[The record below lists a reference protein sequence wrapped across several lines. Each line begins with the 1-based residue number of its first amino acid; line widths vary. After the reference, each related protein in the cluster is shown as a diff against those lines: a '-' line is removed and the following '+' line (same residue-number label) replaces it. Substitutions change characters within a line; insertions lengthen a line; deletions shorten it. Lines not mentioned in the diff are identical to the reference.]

1 MTKVKLKEVAQARS
15 GDKGNSSDI
24 SLFAPNQEVYEA
36 FKREVTV
43 ERVRDHFKGIVFG
56 EVFRYEVPNVL
67 ALKFLIHEALGGG
80 APSSLRLDN
89 LGKCFGSNLLR
100 LEIDIEDEV
109 LKTVINVKLG
119 GLK

>member
-1 MTKVKLKEVAQARS
+1 MAKVKLKEVAQARS

-24 SLFAPNQEVYEA
+24 SLFAPNKEMYEV
-36 FKREVTV
+36 FKREVTAEQV
-43 ERVRDHFKGIVFG
+43 KGHFKGIVFG

-67 ALKFLIHEALGGG
+67 ALKFLCHDALGGG

-100 LEIDIEDEV
+100 MEIDIEDEV
-109 LKTVINVKLG
+109 LKSIK
-119 GLK
+119 